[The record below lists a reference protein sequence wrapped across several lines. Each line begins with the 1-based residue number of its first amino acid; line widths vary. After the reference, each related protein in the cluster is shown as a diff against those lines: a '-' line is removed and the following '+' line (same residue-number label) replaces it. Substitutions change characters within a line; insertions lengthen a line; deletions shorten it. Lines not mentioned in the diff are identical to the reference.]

1 MENNQQWI
9 LQASLR
15 KPIYIS
21 LFSGFNSASLSD
33 LFPLLKSIK
42 KVSRFCRGI
51 KTDLLRIL
59 FSLNC
64 QVHFLFFLF
73 FLLLKEGNYFKKW
86 PRDEKQ
92 SGLVEAPQY
101 TTRLDYSSSSSDY
114 FYFYFFAVE
123 LLSTEK
129 ASSFHL
135 LASCGLLIQSVSV

>member
-1 MENNQQWI
+1 
-9 LQASLR
+9 LPS
-15 KPIYIS
+15 S
-21 LFSGFNSASLSD
+21 
-33 LFPLLKSIK
+33 
-42 KVSRFCRGI
+42 
-51 KTDLLRIL
+51 
-59 FSLNC
+59 
-64 QVHFLFFLF
+64 FLFFYF
-73 FLLLKEGNYFKKW
+73 FLPLKEGNYLKRW